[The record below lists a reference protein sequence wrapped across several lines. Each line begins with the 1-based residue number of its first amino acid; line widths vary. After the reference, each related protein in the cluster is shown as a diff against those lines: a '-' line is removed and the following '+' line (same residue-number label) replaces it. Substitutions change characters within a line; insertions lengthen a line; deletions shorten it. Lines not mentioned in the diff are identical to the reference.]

1 MGCCI
6 QSLTCVWLGD
16 LYRRIKHQILLAIL
30 TSKLMHSFR
39 FEIFN
44 ILKGS
49 LALLKIQKA
58 PLLQLEFNI
67 LKGNL
72 ALLKIQKAPLLQLE
86 G

>member
-1 MGCCI
+1 
-6 QSLTCVWLGD
+6 
-16 LYRRIKHQILLAIL
+16 
-30 TSKLMHSFR
+30 MHSFR

-44 ILKGS
+44 ILNGS

>member
-1 MGCCI
+1 MI
-6 QSLTCVWLGD
+6 ILLQATTLLQMILQWLPVFKVRLVFGWGD

-39 FEIFN
+39 FEICN

-58 PLLQLEFNI
+58 PLLQLE
-67 LKGNL
+67 GWL
-72 ALLKIQKAPLLQLE
+72 A
-86 G
+86 